1 MRRCEKE
8 MNFFF
13 LGELTLTF
21 LAGITRN
28 TQEKLGIALPVHP
41 PRAACVNTACQREC
55 AFRCAMRTK
64 SQTKPVTAV
73 KSIAAKS
80 SGLINLPPESQSAL
94 HKRRQQAG
102 LQPR

>member
-1 MRRCEKE
+1 

-21 LAGITRN
+21 LAGVTRN
-28 TQEKLGIALPVHP
+28 TQEKLGIALPVQP
-41 PRAACVNTACQREC
+41 CAACVNTACQREC
-55 AFRCAMRTK
+55 AFGCAMRPLRTK
-64 SQTKPVTAV
+64 SQTKAVTTV

-94 HKRRQQAG
+94 HKRRRQAG